1 MRRKQNKRDAAVG
14 SVPFSL
20 LKMWRRGRHTF
31 FLIYY
36 FLFIIYYLV
45 YHSPTHAQFLSSRF
59 RTSHPVSVTKTR
71 SSMRTPNSPGR

>member
-1 MRRKQNKRDAAVG
+1 MRRKQNKRDAAHG

-31 FLIYY
+31 FL
-36 FLFIIYYLV
+36 IYYLV

>member
-14 SVPFSL
+14 SVPCSV

-31 FLIYY
+31 FL
-36 FLFIIYYLV
+36 IYYLV

>member
-1 MRRKQNKRDAAVG
+1 MRRKQNKRDAAHG

-20 LKMWRRGRHTF
+20 LKMCCRGRHTF
-31 FLIYY
+31 FL
-36 FLFIIYYLV
+36 IYYLV